1 MKKLLLNLYF
11 WPFFSLITLIGISLI
26 PFAIAVNSLI
36 GLQSYHRLLRRGIRG
51 YGWILVRLLP
61 FMAPVALI
69 DKSGGLPCPAIYVAN
84 HCSSVD
90 PYLFGSLA
98 VENGFV
104 TSWPFKIP
112 VLKWIMRGA
121 QYIDSNKGWDVIQN
135 QAAQL
140 LTDGCSLIIWPEG
153 HRSRNGE
160 ISRFK
165 NGAFHL
171 SCLTNTPII
180 PVCIK
185 GSGTLM
191 EPGARLLTP
200 ARVSLTLL
208 PPVFPDGAAED
219 VEYIKKFKTK
229 VKEMLLEEQQYPS
242 GNYKPAICP
251 PDNNGS
257 SLTHR
262 STIS

>member
-11 WPFFSLITLIGISLI
+11 WPFFFLITLIGICLI
-26 PFAIAVNSLI
+26 PFAFTVNRLI

-61 FMAPVALI
+61 FMGPVTLI

-84 HCSSVD
+84 HSSSVD

-98 VENGFV
+98 VENVFV

-112 VLKWIMRGA
+112 VFKWIMRDA
-121 QYIDSNKGWDVIQN
+121 QYIDSNKGWDVIRN

-140 LTDGCSLIIWPEG
+140 LAHDCSLIIWPEG
-153 HRSRNGE
+153 HRSRDGRMT
-160 ISRFK
+160 RFK
-165 NGAFHL
+165 NGAFYL

-191 EPGARLLTP
+191 PPGSRLLTP

-219 VEYIKKFKTK
+219 VEYIKKFKAK
-229 VKEMLLEEQQYPS
+229 VKEMIFAEQHIQM
-242 GNYKPAICP
+242 GNTSPQFACRTTMARP
-251 PDNNGS
+251 
-257 SLTHR
+257 
-262 STIS
+262 